1 MDPEPAANVP
11 TPDPDPG
18 YYLRAIARIPRW
30 IAVVTVAAL
39 PFVGWKMGAIGCAS
53 FVTGAIGGYW
63 NFVAVRRLA
72 NRLAITVEQ
81 TGSAPKSTLRLLFRL
96 AFIGAAAFVIIR
108 FTRINL
114 VAAFLGLFT
123 PVAAVVLEIIFEL
136 CTSTKSG

>member
-1 MDPEPAANVP
+1 MDPEPADNVP

-18 YYLRAIARIPRW
+18 YYHRAIARIPRW

-39 PFVGWKMGAIGCAS
+39 PFVGWKLGAIGCAS

-72 NRLAITVEQ
+72 ERLAITVQ
-81 TGSAPKSTLRLLFRL
+81 QKGRTPKSTLRLLIRL
-96 AFIGAAAFVIIR
+96 AFVGAAAFVIIR
-108 FTRINL
+108 FTRIHL